1 METEIITAISTIGF
15 PIVAFYL
22 MYRMV
27 NEQLQENTKAIN
39 NNTNLVNQLLTFL
52 KIKMKEEDDND
63 GIN

>member
-1 METEIITAISTIGF
+1 METEIFSAISTIGF

-27 NEQLQENTKAIN
+27 NEQLKENTKAIN